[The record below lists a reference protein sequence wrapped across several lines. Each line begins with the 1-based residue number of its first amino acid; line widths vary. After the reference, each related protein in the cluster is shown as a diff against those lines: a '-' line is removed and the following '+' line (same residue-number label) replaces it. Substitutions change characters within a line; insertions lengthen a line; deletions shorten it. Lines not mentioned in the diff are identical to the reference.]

1 MSGILLKIM
10 EGFSANG
17 YQRVVLNGQVSKT
30 ATFNAGVPH
39 GSIFGPLLFLTFIN
53 DLSNELSSNPDTSL
67 FSVVRDTNLSVIALN
82 NDKLN
87 VNKWTYQ

>member
-39 GSIFGPLLFLTFIN
+39 G
-53 DLSNELSSNPDTSL
+53 
-67 FSVVRDTNLSVIALN
+67 
-82 NDKLN
+82 
-87 VNKWTYQ
+87 